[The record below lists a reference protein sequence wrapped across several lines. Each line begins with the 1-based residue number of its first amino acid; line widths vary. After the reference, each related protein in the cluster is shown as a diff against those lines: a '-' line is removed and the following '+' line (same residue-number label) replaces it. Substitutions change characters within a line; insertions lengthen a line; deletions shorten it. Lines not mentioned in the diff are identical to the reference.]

1 MAAGLRG
8 FPGGLLGP
16 HRQTIEAFGL
26 HEILRNRIIFIMMV
40 PSIIRG
46 TVLFI
51 ILVLIIRIIINVAS
65 LALLLLEISRA
76 TTP

>member
-1 MAAGLRG
+1 
-8 FPGGLLGP
+8 
-16 HRQTIEAFGL
+16 
-26 HEILRNRIIFIMMV
+26 MMV
-40 PSIIRG
+40 PSVIRG